1 MSDNDFSNDSMLE
14 LYLFEATGLL
24 DQLDDILLQSESDN
38 SLTSENINEIFR
50 IMHTIKGSSAMM
62 SFNLISMVAHKVEDL
77 FSLIRDNGVPEDKF
91 EALFDLVLKVSD
103 FLKDEIKKIQEGK
116 EVETE
121 NNTLE
126 NEIQSM
132 LDNFMTLS
140 PPTKSKVDLGRT
152 LGGNSDADS
161 QSPAS
166 KQELQISSSTP
177 NVKETEEISKPV
189 EVENKE
195 SFIDRPIES
204 PNVETE
210 QIQEPEA
217 SLPDNNISNDASD
230 NKNEEEKTNTFYL
243 HVYFNEGSKME
254 NIRAFMLINKL
265 KEVGTVNESL
275 PSDLENNADS
285 ANYIIEN
292 GFCISFTTVLS
303 REEIE
308 NITKGTLSV
317 ESVSFMKKMPDASGS
332 SVFIKESSDEQ
343 EIEAVDT
350 DNHEEEI
357 IQDESEIS
365 EITAEAE
372 DKTDETEITGK
383 VAKEKPVQDHR
394 IPKPTKQNLINV
406 DLTKLDGLMDLVGE
420 LVITE
425 SMVTENLDLQGLK
438 LDNFRKS
445 ARQLNKLTDEL
456 QDIVM
461 SVRLVPI
468 SSVFQRMRRIVRD
481 MNKDLNKDVELV
493 LIGENTEVDKTIL
506 NALGDPIMHLVRNAM
521 DHAIESKE
529 QREKAGKNSTGSII
543 LSAQN
548 MGGDIIISVSDDGK
562 GLDPKELLEKAKE
575 KNLLTKP
582 ESEYTDKEI
591 FNLMTMPGFSTK
603 EEVTEYSGR
612 GVGMDVVKMNIK
624 NIGGSVIIESVKGL
638 GTNIFLKIPITLA
651 IIPCME
657 LRVGDD
663 IYCLP
668 ISNIKE
674 SFKPSAGQLIK
685 DPDDNEMIMLRGTVY
700 PIIRL
705 HKLYNIAEAE
715 KNLDDSILILV
726 DSGDK
731 MACLMT
737 DELIGKSQ
745 VVVKPI
751 PAYLGEFNVKKTGVS
766 GCTIMG
772 DGSISLILDV
782 MEILS

>member
-1 MSDNDFSNDSMLE
+1 MSDSDFSNDSMLE

-62 SFNLISMVAHKVEDL
+62 AFDLISKVSHKVEDL
-77 FSLIRDNGVPEDKF
+77 FAIIRDNGIPEEKF
-91 EALFDLVLKVSD
+91 AGLFDLVLKVSD
-103 FLKDEIKKIQEGK
+103 FLKDEIKKIQEGT
-116 EVETE
+116 ELATENPVIETE
-121 NNTLE
+121 VQAMLE
-126 NEIQSM
+126 DFTSQA
-132 LDNFMTLS
+132 
-140 PPTKSKVDLGRT
+140 PPREPKIDLGRT
-152 LGGNSDADS
+152 LGGTHSEPAKPETKKPEPAVKVETSKPALSSDPGILSADDAD
-161 QSPAS
+161 
-166 KQELQISSSTP
+166 
-177 NVKETEEISKPV
+177 KEQKTY
-189 EVENKE
+189 
-195 SFIDRPIES
+195 FI
-204 PNVETE
+204 
-210 QIQEPEA
+210 
-217 SLPDNNISNDASD
+217 
-230 NKNEEEKTNTFYL
+230 

-254 NIRAFMLINKL
+254 NIRAFMLVNKM
-265 KEVGTVNESL
+265 KELGTVNDSI

-292 GFCISFTTVLS
+292 GFYFSFTTHMT

-308 NITKGTLSV
+308 NISKGTLSV
-317 ESVSFMKKMPDASGS
+317 ESVSFMKKMPDVTG
-332 SVFIKESSDEQ
+332 VQGIEQ
-343 EIEAVDT
+343 GAPMDPEVQEVILGEEPQP
-350 DNHEEEI
+350 EEEP
-357 IQDESEIS
+357 ENSE
-365 EITAEAE
+365 EILSAGSDTVTAE
-372 DKTDETEITGK
+372 
-383 VAKEKPVQDHR
+383 EKSAPAQKSS
-394 IPKPTKQNLINV
+394 KPTKQNLINV
-406 DLTKLDGLMDLVGE
+406 DLTKLDDLMDLVGE

-425 SMVTENLDLQGLK
+425 SMVTENPDLQDLK

-468 SSVFQRMRRIVRD
+468 SSVFQRMRRVVRD
-481 MNKDLNKDVELV
+481 MCKDLGKDAELV

-506 NALGDPIMHLVRNAM
+506 DALSDPIMHLVRNAM
-521 DHAIESKE
+521 DHAIETKDERIKE
-529 QREKAGKNSTGSII
+529 GKSTTGHII

-562 GLDPKELLEKAKE
+562 GLDPKDILAKAKE
-575 KNLLTKP
+575 KNLLTKS
-582 ESEYTDKEI
+582 EDEYTDKEI
-591 FNLMTMPGFSTK
+591 FSLLMTPGFSTR
-603 EEVTEYSGR
+603 ENVTEYSGR

-624 NIGGSVIIESVKGL
+624 AIGGSVIIESVKGL

-657 LRVGDD
+657 IRVGND

-674 SFKPSAGQLIK
+674 SFKVNAGQLIK

-705 HKLYNIAEAE
+705 HELYSIDEAE
-715 KNLDDSILILV
+715 KEIDDAILVLV

-731 MACLMT
+731 LACLMA

-751 PAYLGEFNVKKTGVS
+751 PLYLGGFNIKKTGVS